1 MWVHTERVV
10 DILRG
15 GNLTGLAGGQEK
27 SAVGRVGSTSSEK
40 EMDEPMA
47 QIDIE
52 ILQPFAARFLEGSN
66 LTPAERA
73 EVLRIAQGFACKDSA
88 SAAGVS
94 PETIRARRKRIYRK
108 LNVPGSAELL
118 SKLLAL
124 SLKMLSKGERL
135 EARPVTVAMP
145 MQIPAQVQPAMR

>member
-1 MWVHTERVV
+1 
-10 DILRG
+10 
-15 GNLTGLAGGQEK
+15 
-27 SAVGRVGSTSSEK
+27 
-40 EMDEPMA
+40 MA

-52 ILQPFAARFLEGSN
+52 ILTPFAARFLEGTN

-108 LNVPGSAELL
+108 LDVPGSGELL
-118 SKLLAL
+118 ASLLSL
-124 SLKMLSKGERL
+124 SLKMLAKGERI
-135 EARPVTVAMP
+135 EPRPVAPQGQSRTDPTAVT
-145 MQIPAQVQPAMR
+145 R